1 MPPPPSGPFSRCVVC
16 SGKIPFQDGHDTCLF
31 CLGESHSPQNCVHC
45 QAFTKA
51 ALKAR
56 QQRLKL
62 HLWNSALS
70 ASEPSSMELP
80 STSSASISEGAAP
93 AVSKAVD
100 LPPSK
105 PSKKAPKKSS
115 KTSSVAKPV
124 KQTKAKGSTRS
135 ADPIPRISPIP
146 PDIPSPILEDSSRG
160 KDSTSGAATPL
171 PPRQSEPAIPLG
183 APSLT
188 PSQLV
193 RITSSLGSAHVSPM
207 SSGRASPAPSLSPVP
222 SRSSSPR
229 KKSEKRKH
237 LSEDRHRSLSKH
249 SKRRRHH
256 SRRRYT
262 STSDDSSSSESR
274 RRRHK
279 RHSRRR
285 SRSSSSST
293 SPERRHRHRKVKY
306 IYLSS
311 SSSSASTPPPK
322 KRRRRHKRKTVE
334 APQPAPPSAPPIVPT
349 PPTGSASTIP
359 PPPPPPP
366 SVPPTAPSAP
376 CPRPKKTHDLSS
388 DDDAPPSSQEPDSDE
403 EPPPQPTPQDLPEGE
418 TVESDIGNPHDSF
431 PSEDFTSYAQML
443 SRLAKTLKIPVDEP
457 TPPEEDLIFG
467 DITKDRSSPP
477 SLSFLPALLKI
488 VHEFWEHPSAS
499 VPLPKRTESM
509 YKITGD
515 DAKFLLKHPIPNSLI
530 VETSCT
536 KPSGKVHVIPTN
548 KEGKKLELIGRRL
561 YSLITFILRVA
572 NYQTALGAYQKQL
585 WLKMLP
591 GLHMLP
597 DEARQPFLNTYE
609 EAQTVSK
616 HQRIATRHSVEAAAR
631 ILVTAV
637 TLRRHAWLR
646 AANIF
651 EDVKT
656 KVEDLLFDSLGLFIE
671 KTDTHLEDLH
681 KAKKTAKSYYIQP
694 QPKFNRF
701 HWKRSSNQYNQ
712 PSQQFRQF
720 KDASR
725 SASSQNSA
733 VPSTYR
739 GHQPSQRRQSYKQ
752 PAKKH
757 RQYL

>member
-1 MPPPPSGPFSRCVVC
+1 
-16 SGKIPFQDGHDTCLF
+16 
-31 CLGESHSPQNCVHC
+31 
-45 QAFTKA
+45 
-51 ALKAR
+51 
-56 QQRLKL
+56 
-62 HLWNSALS
+62 
-70 ASEPSSMELP
+70 MELP
-80 STSSASISEGAAP
+80 STSSVSLSEGTGIPPAA
-93 AVSKAVD
+93 SKSVD
-100 LPPSK
+100 LPSPK

-115 KTSSVAKPV
+115 KASAVAKPG
-124 KQTKAKGSTRS
+124 KQTKAKGSARPIDPTPQVL
-135 ADPIPRISPIP
+135 PIPAE
-146 PDIPSPILEDSSRG
+146 IPSPILEDSSRG
-160 KDSTSGAATPL
+160 KGSTSGTATPL

-183 APSLT
+183 APSPT

-193 RITSSLGSAHVSPM
+193 RVTPSLGPAPVSPI
-207 SSGRASPAPSLSPVP
+207 SSGRASPAPSPSPLP
-222 SRSSSPR
+222 SHSSSPR

-237 LSEDRHRSLSKH
+237 LSKDRHRSLSKG
-249 SKRRRHH
+249 SKYSKKHH
-256 SRRRYT
+256 GRSRRRYS

-274 RRRHK
+274 HKRHK

-293 SPERRHRHRKVKY
+293 SSDRRHRHRKVKY

-311 SSSSASTPPPK
+311 SSSASTPPRRQRHRYK
-322 KRRRRHKRKTVE
+322 KKVVE
-334 APQPAPPSAPPIVPT
+334 TPQPAPPPAPPIAPPPATPSTSTVPT
-349 PPTGSASTIP
+349 PLP
-359 PPPPPPP
+359 PPQPDPPA
-366 SVPPTAPSAP
+366 VPNAP
-376 CPRPKKTHDLSS
+376 CPRRKRGHELSS
-388 DDDAPPSSQEPDSDE
+388 DDNAPPSSQEPDSED
-403 EPPPQPTPQDLPEGE
+403 EPPPQPIPQDLPEGE
-418 TVESDIGNPHDSF
+418 TVESDTGNPHDSS
-431 PSEDFTSYAQML
+431 PSEDFTSYSQML
-443 SRLAKTLKIPVDEP
+443 SRLAKTLKIRVDEP

-467 DITKDRSSPP
+467 DITKERSPPP

-509 YKITGD
+509 YKIIGD

-561 YSLITFILRVA
+561 YSLITFMLRVA

-585 WLKMLP
+585 WLRILP

-597 DEARQPFLNTYE
+597 EDARQAFLYTYE

-646 AANIF
+646 AANILD
-651 EDVKT
+651 DVKT
-656 KVEDLLFDSLGLFIE
+656 KVEDLPFDSSGLFSE

-694 QPKFNRF
+694 QPRFNRY

-725 SASSQNSA
+725 SASSQNSSA
-733 VPSTYR
+733 PSTYR
-739 GHQPSQRRQSYKQ
+739 GHQAPQRRQSYKP

-757 RQYL
+757 KQYL